1 MFVVSDINGAADSTT
16 INVALSVLNLTLV
29 DSLHNLVMRERFGRQ
44 YFYRSFAL
52 SSILFR
58 VLFHYLFPF
67 CGDFGSHKGQ
77 YCDESEKSSF

>member
-29 DSLHNLVMRERFGRQ
+29 DSLHNLVMRERFCRQ

-77 YCDESEKSSF
+77 YCEESEKSSF

>member
-29 DSLHNLVMRERFGRQ
+29 DSLHNLVVRERFGRQ
-44 YFYRSFAL
+44 YFYCSFAL

-58 VLFHYLFPF
+58 VLLHYFFPF
-67 CGDFGSHKGQ
+67 CGDFGSHKRQ

>member
-44 YFYRSFAL
+44 YSYRSFAL

-67 CGDFGSHKGQ
+67 CGDFSSHKGQ
-77 YCDESEKSSF
+77 YCKESEKSSF